1 MSQQSKAPPGQ
12 SRRSQAGG
20 YLPIDDYGMVGNM
33 HTCALVG
40 LDGSV
45 DFMCWPDF
53 DSPSVFCRLL
63 DKDKGGYFSIS
74 PPQNIVC
81 TTKQQ
86 YLPLSCILRTR
97 YIHEEGVVNLVDFLP
112 RPKSAE
118 VMTNDLKQSA
128 YREAANVQE
137 ELKKWLVRRVECV
150 RGSMTLD
157 VEIFPA
163 FEYGKEPHVTTVS
176 QGIHTSAVANSKV
189 ATFHSKDV
197 QLQLDVALDKSEDDK
212 TFPIISFQR
221 RAKPAMLSEGLVA
234 RIKIHQGQAISF
246 VLRNDIPNH
255 VTENVTVSV
264 LDTQQHDTQSFWYNF
279 ISQSKYKGRWR
290 EAISRSLMILKML
303 TYGNISGNFERGLS
317 LTSSQNLRVPLWLPQ
332 LSQSQNT
339 SPEVET
345 GTIATRGSE
354 TLVSPFISSFALAL
368 KRKRSPTWNS

>member
-1 MSQQSKAPPGQ
+1 M
-12 SRRSQAGG
+12 QAT
-20 YLPIDDYGMVGNM
+20 YM
-33 HTCALVG
+33 T
-40 LDGSV
+40 
-45 DFMCWPDF
+45 WP
-53 DSPSVFCRLL
+53 
-63 DKDKGGYFSIS
+63 
-74 PPQNIVC
+74 
-81 TTKQQ
+81 
-86 YLPLSCILRTR
+86 
-97 YIHEEGVVNLVDFLP
+97 
-112 RPKSAE
+112 
-118 VMTNDLKQSA
+118 
-128 YREAANVQE
+128 
-137 ELKKWLVRRVECV
+137 
-150 RGSMTLD
+150 D

-368 KRKRSPTWNS
+368 KRKRSPT